1 MIVKPFQERRNRA
14 YWFPSQLHLADH
26 SCIWLTEKLWH
37 TNLSSTARKSQS
49 KRAVSQSSKL
59 VEWIRSKTC
68 TISHGNRLKKIKSP
82 LFLPASFFLFELV
95 GSPIQHT
102 GPPFRLLPSISLSLL
117 PLYLSFSLSPLL
129 GSPQLRGPGAFRPDT
144 HTRTHTRACW
154 HTHTLTPANGRSRK
168 CLIPVLE
175 WCHYASLTGRLQ
187 DLSQEKATE
196 TERESKPDW
205 VSSILH
211 KTRKPKEWNN
221 RFISKCYVLILGR
234 DSRKDFA
241 LLYQTASPHGG
252 SFPTLA
258 SLPTEPNIHPV
269 TPLSRDPKVK
279 GTSVWLCLC
288 VGQRTHV
295 WLYVWVDAHVFL

>member
-1 MIVKPFQERRNRA
+1 M
-14 YWFPSQLHLADH
+14 
-26 SCIWLTEKLWH
+26 
-37 TNLSSTARKSQS
+37 
-49 KRAVSQSSKL
+49 
-59 VEWIRSKTC
+59 EWIRCKTC
-68 TISHGNRLKKIKSP
+68 ATSHGNRLKKKKN
-82 LFLPASFFLFELV
+82 LPFFYPHLSFFLFELV
-95 GSPIQHT
+95 GSPIKHT

-144 HTRTHTRACW
+144 HTRARADT

-187 DLSQEKATE
+187 DLSQETATE

-205 VSSILH
+205 VSSISH

-221 RFISKCYVLILGR
+221 CFISKWYLLILSR
-234 DSRKDFA
+234 DSRKDFP
-241 LLYQTASPHGG
+241 LLYQTVSPHGG
-252 SFPTLA
+252 SFPILA
-258 SLPTEPNIHPV
+258 SPLTEPNIHPV

-279 GTSVWLCLC
+279 GTSLWLRLC